1 LLLLGSAVALSACGG
16 GSDQAATGGGNRA
29 PSANAG
35 ADQTV
40 NELDVVQLNGSG
52 SDPDAGDTLSYAWT
66 QTGGQTTTINN
77 ANMAQASFTAPDLA
91 SGAPEDLT
99 FQLNVSDA
107 SGVSASDTVTITV
120 EDSNDPPTVDAGVDQ
135 TVNEFDI
142 VPLNGIGSDPDS
154 GDALTYTWS
163 QTAGQNVTI
172 NNANLAAADFT
183 APDVVPG
190 APEVLTFQ
198 LSVSDGNGGNA
209 TDTVDVTVED
219 PQPVVTISGTV
230 QYEFVP
236 PNNNC
241 FGLNYTGTVMRPIRQ
256 ATVQILDDATGAV
269 IDTVV
274 SNDLGDYSF
283 TVLANT
289 MVSLRVRAE
298 LIRGGS
304 RPSWNVEVRDN
315 TADTGLPLSQRPLYV
330 LDGSAFDSG
339 NVSLNR
345 DLTATTGWDGASYT
359 GTRAAAPFSILD
371 AIYSAMSTVLTGEP
385 QADFSALDV
394 FWSVNNTS
402 FTSNGSDID
411 TGEIGTSFYRGD
423 IDSLFLLGMENEDTE
438 EFDDHVIVHEWGHYF
453 EDNFS
458 RSDSIGGSHSL
469 GDSLDMRLAFG
480 EGFATAISGIGLGDP
495 IYCDT
500 GGFGQ
505 GSRFLRIDIENDG
518 FGVEGWFN
526 EISVMNLIY
535 DLWDTDIDGADIES
549 VPIGA
554 IYDVLTVAQRF
565 TPAFTSIFSF
575 AAELKSQFPQHA
587 AFVDT
592 ILGDHS
598 IAGGGMDIYGV
609 TETNDRGGAADVLPV
624 YTTVVPDG
632 VSTINICSND
642 QFDGDFVG
650 NKLSEH
656 RFLRMTVTNP
666 SQLTFTVITTTPMP
680 NPDDPADVHDQSDPD
695 LVYFRNGQIENRF
708 VGNARQGLSGDANQ
722 EIFTTPNVVVA
733 GDYVID
739 LSEFRYEDD
748 LSPVNYP
755 SQTCFDVTI
764 GP

>member
-1 LLLLGSAVALSACGG
+1 MTTGARPVRDGSERRSGHALRHEDKFALGSSIKHGRRTSIGIQLLLLGSAVALSACSG

-35 ADQTV
+35 ADRTV

-52 SDPDAGDTLSYAWT
+52 SDPDAGDTLTYTWT
-66 QTGGQTTTINN
+66 QTAGQTVTINN
-77 ANMAQASFTAPDLA
+77 ANMAM
-91 SGAPEDLT
+91 
-99 FQLNVSDA
+99 
-107 SGVSASDTVTITV
+107 
-120 EDSNDPPTVDAGVDQ
+120 
-135 TVNEFDI
+135 
-142 VPLNGIGSDPDS
+142 
-154 GDALTYTWS
+154 
-163 QTAGQNVTI
+163 
-172 NNANLAAADFT
+172 ADFA
-183 APDVVPG
+183 APDVAAG
-190 APEVLTFQ
+190 APEVLVFQ

-209 TDTVDVTVED
+209 TGTVNITVED
-219 PQPVVTISGTV
+219 PQPLVTISGKV

-236 PNNNC
+236 PNGNC
-241 FGLNYTGTVMRPIRQ
+241 NGLNYAATETRPIRQ
-256 ATVQILDDATGAV
+256 ATVELVDDVTGAV
-269 IDTVV
+269 LDTMP
-274 SNDLGDYSF
+274 SNDIGDYAF
-283 TVLANT
+283 TVAANT
-289 MVSLRVRAE
+289 MVFVRVRAE

-304 RPSWNVEVRDN
+304 SPSWNVEVRDN
-315 TADTGLPLSQRPLYV
+315 TADTGLALSQRPLYV

-339 NVSLNR
+339 NISMNR

-359 GTRAAAPFSILD
+359 GIRAAAPFSILD
-371 AIYSAMSTVLTGEP
+371 AIYSAMSSVLTGEP

-402 FTSNGSDID
+402 VTSNGPDID
-411 TGEIGTSFYRGD
+411 TGEIVTSFYRGD

-438 EFDDHVIVHEWGHYF
+438 EFDDHVIIHEWGHYF

-458 RSDSIGGSHSL
+458 RSDSIGGSHFL
-469 GDSLDMRLAFG
+469 GDSLDMRLAFS

-500 GGFGQ
+500 QGFGQ
-505 GSRFLRIDIENDG
+505 GSRRLRIDIENDG

-535 DLWDTDIDGADIES
+535 DLWDTNIDGADTDS
-549 VPIGA
+549 VGFGA
-554 IYDVLTVAQRF
+554 IYNVLTSAQRI
-565 TPAFTSIFSF
+565 TPALTSMFSF
-575 AAELKSQFPQHA
+575 ATELKAQNPAQAGFIDA
-587 AFVDT
+587 
-592 ILGDHS
+592 ILGEHN
-598 IAGGGMDIYGV
+598 ITAAGIDIYGS
-609 TETNDRGGAADVLPV
+609 TETNDGPGTPPDVLPL
-624 YTTVVPDG
+624 YTTIVPDG
-632 VSTINICSND
+632 ASTVNICSND

-708 VGNARQGLSGDANQ
+708 VGGAPQGLSGDANQ

-755 SQTCFDVTI
+755 PQTCFDVTI